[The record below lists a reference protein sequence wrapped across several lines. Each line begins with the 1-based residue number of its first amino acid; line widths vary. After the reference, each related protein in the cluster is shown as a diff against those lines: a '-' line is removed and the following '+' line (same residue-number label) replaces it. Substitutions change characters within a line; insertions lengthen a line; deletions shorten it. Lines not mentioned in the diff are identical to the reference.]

1 MSYQVPDD
9 TPYISRARIFLFNS
23 FCFLTFIIV
32 FIVGYYFILIDL
44 FSYPVHEWITIVS
57 KELMDDPNDYGTKS
71 LIPLIPYIPFSLVC
85 ICTEYLVIEYNKRL
99 KTGFWYLI
107 CGMLLFIS
115 FLSFLRG
122 MFAAY

>member
-44 FSYPVHEWITIVS
+44 FSYPLHEWMKFLS
-57 KELMDDPNDYGTKS
+57 KEITSSYGRKA

-99 KTGFWYLI
+99 KTGLWYLI
-107 CGMLLFIS
+107 CGMLLLIS
-115 FLSFLRG
+115 FLIFLLG
-122 MFAAY
+122 IFAAY